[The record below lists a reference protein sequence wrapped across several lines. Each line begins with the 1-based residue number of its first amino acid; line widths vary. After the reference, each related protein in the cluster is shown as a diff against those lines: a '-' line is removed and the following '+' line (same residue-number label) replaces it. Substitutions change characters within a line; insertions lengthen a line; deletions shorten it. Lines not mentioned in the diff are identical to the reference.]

1 MQIRNTLIIFLV
13 SGFWHGANWTFI
25 IWGLINGLLIL
36 PSVFFSTNR
45 NNLEIVAKNSF
56 LPSIKEGLQMLF
68 TFFAATFAWVF
79 FRAENLSKA
88 LNYFSSMISHIELKS
103 PQYLSSRI
111 ILLLTILIMFEWIGR
126 KNEVVLSIFSNKPL
140 WLRWSVYLVLTFS
153 VVLLSTKNNSFIYF
167 QF

>member
-1 MQIRNTLIIFLV
+1 V

-36 PSVFFSTNR
+36 PSVFFNTNR

-56 LPSIKEGLQMLF
+56 FPSVKEGLQMLF

-79 FRAENLSKA
+79 FRSENLSKA
-88 LNYFSSMISHIELKS
+88 LKYFSSMISHLELKS
-103 PQYLSSRI
+103 PQYFSARI
-111 ILLLTILIMFEWIGR
+111 IFLLALLILFEWIGR
-126 KNEVVLSIFSNKPL
+126 KNEVVLSIFSKKPVL
-140 WLRWSVYLVLTFS
+140 LRWFVYLVLTFS